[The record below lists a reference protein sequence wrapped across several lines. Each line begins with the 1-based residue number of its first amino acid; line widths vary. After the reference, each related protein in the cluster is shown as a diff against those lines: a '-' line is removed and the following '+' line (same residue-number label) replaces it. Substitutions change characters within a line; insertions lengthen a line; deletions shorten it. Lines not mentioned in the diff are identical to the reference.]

1 MYRRKHTRSC
11 KKIMVAERNLK
22 MRKRTKKVVVEMAG
36 AAA

>member
-1 MYRRKHTRSC
+1 
-11 KKIMVAERNLK
+11 MVAERNLK